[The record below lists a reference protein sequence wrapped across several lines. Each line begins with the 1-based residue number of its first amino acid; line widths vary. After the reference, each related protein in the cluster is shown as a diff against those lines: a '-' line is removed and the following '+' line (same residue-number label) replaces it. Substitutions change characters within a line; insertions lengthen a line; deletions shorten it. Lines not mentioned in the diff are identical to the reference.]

1 MNWSRFLLKKLW
13 HHLRPSRRR
22 PWGLQKQQKQDQPE
36 LALPLEEEDEKS
48 KIGGPTKESITK
60 YQQTT
65 AKHKKT
71 KNKEVDIDEL

>member
-1 MNWSRFLLKKLW
+1 MNWSRFLLKKLR

-48 KIGGPTKESITK
+48 KIGGPTK
-60 YQQTT
+60 
-65 AKHKKT
+65 
-71 KNKEVDIDEL
+71 